1 MLVLGLLLYKQRPA
15 YDMRMS
21 DWSSDVCSSDRVR
34 RAGQRQVGVAEPGR
48 PHRRRLV
55 EIRCFFVRRQVDDVA
70 DARPTQTPDVG
81 GHKPARRNDAG
92 RRGGRVG
99 DLRHADRERTSG
111 VEGTSVAVRGDHGGG
126 SSIKKKRKRQY
137 DTIKE

>member
-55 EIRCFFVRRQVDDVA
+55 EIRCFLVRRQVDDVA

-81 GHKPARRNDAG
+81 GHTPARRRAAEP
-92 RRGGRVG
+92 RVG
-99 DLRHADRERTSG
+99 KECGST
-111 VEGTSVAVRGDHGGG
+111 VRSRWATYYAKQKSTPIIFTRNAYHMY
-126 SSIKKKRKRQY
+126 S
-137 DTIKE
+137 T